1 MVAHAAPARAD
12 EAPPEPA
19 PTPQKDSAQPG
30 HARRPVFL
38 GLLAAGFLLIA
49 GLAGANDCIHGDKK
63 PGA

>member
-1 MVAHAAPARAD
+1 VD

-19 PTPQKDSAQPG
+19 PATKTASKKLG
-30 HARRPVFL
+30 HTRRPVFL

-49 GLAGANDCIHGDKK
+49 GLAGANDRISGDKK